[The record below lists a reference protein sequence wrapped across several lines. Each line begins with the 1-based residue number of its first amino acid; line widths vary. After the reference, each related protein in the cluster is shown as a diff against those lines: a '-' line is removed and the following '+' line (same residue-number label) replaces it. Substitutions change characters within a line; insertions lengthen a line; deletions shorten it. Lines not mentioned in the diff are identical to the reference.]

1 MKYDP
6 SRKKSDENVGM
17 LWHHLYCY
25 RAGES
30 NLYLQKSKRFPC
42 MFVGWWAIWL
52 LGSIMVMSRVMDM
65 VCTLT
70 MILSVLTQSY
80 NECLHISYVYIPLFV
95 YMCVCYVHVC
105 GGGDAPEVGFDVF
118 LHHSQTYIFRQ
129 NFS

>member
-1 MKYDP
+1 
-6 SRKKSDENVGM
+6 
-17 LWHHLYCY
+17 
-25 RAGES
+25 
-30 NLYLQKSKRFPC
+30 
-42 MFVGWWAIWL
+42 MFVGWWVIWL

-105 GGGDAPEVGFDVF
+105 GGGDACVHASAHVWTPEVGFGVF

-129 NFS
+129 SFSWGLKLTV